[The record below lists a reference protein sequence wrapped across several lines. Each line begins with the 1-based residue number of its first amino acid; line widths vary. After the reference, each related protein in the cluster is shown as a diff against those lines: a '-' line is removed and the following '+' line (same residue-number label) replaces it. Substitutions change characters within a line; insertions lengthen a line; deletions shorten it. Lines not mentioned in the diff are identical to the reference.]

1 MVITVNGNPSYTSR
15 LTNTTSHSDS
25 VVEWQLSSEQATLY
39 TIESMGIRFTRSG
52 DGYRVI
58 INDKE
63 TEHDICQY
71 TNYASRQQDEP
82 PIYLSI
88 PSTYWENK
96 TSGRLLLRFYSTLY
110 AQVYE
115 NIVLEIVLKPK
126 ATISTGTADVVNVG
140 ATQTITL

>member
-1 MVITVNGNPSYTSR
+1 MVITVNGNPSYSSR

-25 VVEWQLSSEQATLY
+25 VAEWQLSSEQATLY

-63 TEHDICQY
+63 TKYDICEY

-96 TSGRLLLRFYSTLY
+96 TSGRLLLRFYSALY
-110 AQVYE
+110 TQVYE
-115 NIVLEIVLKPK
+115 NIALEIVLKPK